1 MTKLKKH
8 WRRWVLVGILMDC
21 VVLLFSHRIFGASNV
36 TISGAESLERL
47 DGSSLDADG
56 RVNGIFTVGGNLTL
70 APGGQIT
77 CGSSSSP
84 AGPCAV
90 RLAVGGNL
98 EMLPASAI
106 LSGQAAG
113 TGGPIEIAVSGDFT
127 MRGPAGGSP
136 GARIRAS
143 EGGTSSGGAI
153 EIYAVGQVATEP
165 GSAIVSDAAVE
176 GGEIAITAA
185 ATRIRGDLSARAT
198 TAAGRPGAIALA
210 SPGDAASAAD
220 ARHRS

>member
-21 VVLLFSHRIFGASNV
+21 VVLLFSNRIFGASNV
-36 TISGAESLERL
+36 TISTAESLERL

-70 APGGQIT
+70 APGGRIT
-77 CGSSSSP
+77 CGSSSG
-84 AGPCAV
+84 GPCAV

-98 EMLPASAI
+98 EMRPASAI

-113 TGGPIEIAVSGDFT
+113 TGGPIEIAVGGNFT
-127 MRGPAGGSP
+127 MRGPSGLQP
-136 GARIRAS
+136 GAKIRAS
-143 EGGTSSGGAI
+143 DSDASSGGAI
-153 EIYAVGQVATEP
+153 EIYAVGQVTTEP
-165 GSAIVSDAAVE
+165 GSAIVSDAAAE

-185 ATRIRGDLSARAT
+185 ATAIRGALSTRAT

-210 SPGDAASAAD
+210 SPGDASSASD
-220 ARHRS
+220 SRHRS